1 MAKKMML
8 VDANFGTDL
17 RSIKRHYSALDQN
30 VSDVLERSDLGD
42 FDKLKLYQHAL
53 SRFLINK
60 QEIEGE
66 ASKPVSV
73 QAAEPTPKK
82 FEEKYLDSLPEDE
95 RQKASDV
102 IDDLVAYTPLR
113 WNDKGELLVD
123 RRVLKDSN
131 LSKLV
136 AHELKQK
143 SAAGTSKKLR
153 KATAT
158 SLPPAGY
165 DTFTKYRS
173 PHLLQ
178 SPAPPSRRSKR
189 ERKQKQHF
197 ASWLTYD

>member
-66 ASKPVSV
+66 ANKPVSV
-73 QAAEPTPKK
+73 QTTEPTSKN

-102 IDDLVAYTPLR
+102 IDDLIAYTPLR

-131 LSKLV
+131 LTKLI

-143 SAAGTSKKLR
+143 SAAGTTKKSR
-153 KATAT
+153 KTTAS
-158 SLPPAGY
+158 SLPPVGY
-165 DTFTKYRS
+165 DTFVKFRA
-173 PHLLQ
+173 PHRLQ
-178 SPAPPSRRSKR
+178 SSAPSIRRSKR
-189 ERKQKQHF
+189 EKKQKQQ
-197 ASWLTYD
+197 WLTYD